1 MYYQFEKALI
11 TQRTDYRYVGTMNGN
26 GLDVWIGGGRL

>member
-11 TQRTDYRYVGTMNGN
+11 TQRTDYVGTMNGN